1 MFLQEQIAEVINS
14 QQKFFRNQE
23 IGVQREVVPNI
34 QLTDSFAIIL
44 TGIRRCGKSTLQ
56 LQLMQRDEHDSLFL
70 QFEDPRLAGFE
81 PSDFNRLKLE
91 LDRRGIRT
99 LFFDEIQIVKGWEI
113 FVRNLLDEKYFVC
126 ITGSNASMLSAELGT
141 KLTGRYLTAELFP
154 FSFSEFCQLKQLEPE
169 EPAAAQYLKQG
180 GMPEYLKTS
189 NGQILNLLLDDILVR
204 DIAVRHGIRD
214 VNSLKQLAVYL
225 ISNIGKP
232 VSGKNLTTLFPIK
245 ATSTILEYFSYFNDS
260 YLLHFVPQF
269 SYSLKTQLR
278 NPKKVYC
285 NDMGIFTENSIVFSD
300 ENGRRLENL
309 VYLSLRRIYKDIY
322 YFKDKGEC
330 DFVAIRQG
338 VVHELIQVCYELNDL
353 NLKREV
359 DGLVAAMQFF
369 NVATGKIITLNQTD
383 KIEQDGQIIEVMP
396 LYKFLSNN

>member
-1 MFLQEQIAEVINS
+1 MFIQEQIANVIGS
-14 QQKFFRNQE
+14 QQKFFQNKE
-23 IGVQREVVPNI
+23 IGVVREVVPNI

-56 LQLMQRDEHDSLFL
+56 RQLMKLDTKDSLFL

-81 PSDFNRLKLE
+81 LSDFNRLKLE
-91 LDRRGIRT
+91 LDRRGVKT
-99 LFFDEIQIVKGWEI
+99 LFFDEIQIVKGWEVFI
-113 FVRNLLDEKYFVC
+113 RHLLDEKYFVC

-154 FSFSEFCQLKQLEPE
+154 FSFMEFCLLKQLEPNGST
-169 EPAAAQYLKQG
+169 AVQYLEQG
-180 GMPEYLKTS
+180 GLPEYLKTG
-189 NGQILNLLLDDILVR
+189 NGQVLNLLLDDILVR

-232 VSGKNLTTLFPIK
+232 VSAKNLTTLFSIK

-260 YLLHFVPQF
+260 YLLQFVPQF
-269 SYSLKTQLR
+269 SYSLKVQLR

-285 NDMGIFTENSIVFSD
+285 VDMGIFTENSIVFSD

-309 VYLSLRRIYKDIY
+309 VYLSLRRVYKEIY

-338 VVHELIQVCYELNDL
+338 IVHELIQVCYELNDL

-359 DGLVAAMQFF
+359 DGLTTAMKFF
-369 NVATGKIITLNQTD
+369 NMATGKIITLNQTD
-383 KIEQDGQIIEVMP
+383 KIEQEGQVIEIIP
-396 LYKFLSNN
+396 LHKFLINS